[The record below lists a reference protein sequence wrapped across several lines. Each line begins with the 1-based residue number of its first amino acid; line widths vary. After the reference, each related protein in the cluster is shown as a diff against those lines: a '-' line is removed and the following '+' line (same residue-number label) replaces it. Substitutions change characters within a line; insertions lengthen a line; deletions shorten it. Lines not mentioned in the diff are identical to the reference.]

1 MKIPGYSD
9 RTNHA
14 FAFAAK
20 HHDQKVRRGTSLP
33 YLTKPANVA
42 LILTRYGQDE
52 STVVAG
58 ILHDVVEDFVRERR
72 PLDTIERRVGDKFG
86 HDVLGALL
94 HVVERLKDDD
104 DVELSGDERKE
115 DAIARLANAPEASRW
130 VTAANALHSGGTLLA
145 DLRRTQFP
153 ETVWGRF
160 SIGREGTVRW
170 YRRIHDRL
178 AAIGFDAPIMT
189 ELHDV
194 AEALSLWGGT
204 VEPALPPATARAR

>member
-1 MKIPGYSD
+1 MPMIGYSD

-42 LILTRYGQDE
+42 VILTRYAQDE

-58 ILHDVVEDFVRERR
+58 ILHDVVEDFVRERCPR
-72 PLDTIERRVGDKFG
+72 DMLEQRVGEKFG
-86 HDVLGALL
+86 HDVLAALL
-94 HVVERLKDDD
+94 TVVERLKDDD
-104 DVELSGDERKE
+104 DVELSGDERKD
-115 DAIARLANAPEASRW
+115 DALDRLADAPLPGRW
-130 VTAANALHSGGTLLA
+130 VAAANALHSGGTLLA
-145 DLRRTQFP
+145 DLKRTQFP

-178 AAIGFDAPIMT
+178 AAVGFDAPIMA
-189 ELHDV
+189 ELR
-194 AEALSLWGGT
+194 EA
-204 VEPALPPATARAR
+204 VEILERTPG